1 MRSRKNS
8 IVSAGEVHQWAL
20 QWLLDARLLKDHGWL
35 CKAVVVWNVVL
46 RAAARMTSVFAACR
60 DLANAPSQQAVFDA
74 LVGGLPRT
82 LRVLERRLNEAL
94 TCACPRRMR
103 RRGWHVAIDLH
114 LVPYYGEPDRS
125 RNEIYYGKFRQ
136 GTGRFHAYATACIVQ
151 YGQRYTLA
159 LSWVRRHET
168 NVVALRRLLARLR
181 ELGLKTKSL
190 LLDRGF
196 YGVPVAAFLQQE
208 RIPFLMPVVFHGR
221 RPKKRRAR
229 GGLHA
234 IKRRK
239 AGCYRHTMKSGKRTV
254 AVSIYVTYRS
264 YHNRKTRKRNSQKLL
279 FAAWRVRG
287 SPTEIREHYRTRF
300 GIESS
305 YRQLRQAKIYTCTRK
320 PLLRLVFVAVALLL
334 RNLWVWIHAE
344 ILAEGRGDDMTL
356 NLAWLRFKRLLDW
369 IAQTVVAVLHDGSMP
384 CVVEDQTT

>member
-20 QWLLDARLLKDHGWL
+20 QWLLDAQLLKDRGWL
-35 CKAVVVWNVVL
+35 CKATVVWNVLL

-60 DLANAPSQQAVFDA
+60 DLANAPSQQAIFDA
-74 LVGGLPRT
+74 LVEGLPRT
-82 LRVLERRLNEAL
+82 LRVLEKRLNDAL
-94 TCACPRRMR
+94 TCGCPRSMR
-103 RRGWHVAIDLH
+103 RRAWHVAIDLH
-114 LVPYYGEPDRS
+114 LTPYYGEPDVS

-151 YGQRYTLA
+151 YGQRYTVA
-159 LSWVRRHET
+159 LTWVRRHET
-168 NVVALRRLLARLR
+168 NVVALRRLLARVR
-181 ELGLKTKSL
+181 ELGLKIKSL

-196 YGVPVAAFLQQE
+196 YGVPVAGFLQQE

-221 RPKKRRAR
+221 RPKTRRAR

-234 IKRRK
+234 IKRRN
-239 AGCYRHTMKSGKRTV
+239 AGCYPYTMKSRKGTV
-254 AVSIYVTYRS
+254 AISIYVTYRS
-264 YHNRKTRKRNSQKLL
+264 YRNRKTRKRNSEKLL
-279 FAAWRVRG
+279 FAAWRVHG

-305 YRQLRQAKIYTCTRK
+305 YRQMRQAKIYTCTRK
-320 PLLRLVFVAVALLL
+320 PLLRLLFVAIALLL
-334 RNLWVWIHAE
+334 RNLWVWIHANV
-344 ILAEGRGDDMTL
+344 LAEGRGNDMTL

-369 IAQTVVAVLHDGSMP
+369 IAQTVVAELHDGSMP
-384 CVVEDQTT
+384 CVVPKENT